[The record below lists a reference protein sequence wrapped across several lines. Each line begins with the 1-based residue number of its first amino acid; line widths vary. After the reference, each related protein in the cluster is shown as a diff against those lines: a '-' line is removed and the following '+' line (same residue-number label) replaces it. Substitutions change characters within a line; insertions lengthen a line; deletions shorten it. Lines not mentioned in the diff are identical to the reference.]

1 MYDPIFGSIE
11 LGGWY
16 IPFTMFMIIAVVNS
30 ANLTD
35 GLDGLLSGVSLIYSI
50 AMGVLFLYFA
60 KFSTAASLTNP
71 VSLQTATECFA

>member
-1 MYDPIFGSIE
+1 MVHSLYDVHA
-11 LGGWY
+11 
-16 IPFTMFMIIAVVNS
+16 IIAVVNS

-60 KFSTAASLTNP
+60 KVFDGSFINEPLFRCKPRRNA
-71 VSLQTATECFA
+71 FA